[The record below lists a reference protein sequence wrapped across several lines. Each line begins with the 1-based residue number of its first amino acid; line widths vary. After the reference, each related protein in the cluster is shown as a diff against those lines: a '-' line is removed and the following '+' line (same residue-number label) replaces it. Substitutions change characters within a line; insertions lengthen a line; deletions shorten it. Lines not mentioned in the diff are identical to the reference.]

1 MKIKLVSIV
10 FLLVSASIIFSSYR
24 NGAAQHG
31 GWDCSGG
38 ESGLSN
44 PTGCAS
50 GGGCHASSVTT
61 GITVLLELD
70 SAGIPV
76 TGYWPGQTYTV
87 KLTGTN
93 TTSSTLPGFGF
104 QITATV
110 GTTELATPTTAGT
123 WGTAP
128 AGAQV
133 AAPQANNF
141 VLSVFEQSSVR
152 QPASGS
158 GGTGT
163 IYMDS
168 ITWTAP
174 VAGTGSVSLWA
185 ALNAVNNNGNA
196 DGGDLWNVA
205 HIIITEDT
213 VAATNTGITSISQAN
228 RVNAFPNPVSN
239 ILNLQWENAQT
250 GTSLVSV
257 YTMTGQLMTA
267 TNVNGANAYS
277 INTSD
282 WAPGIYM
289 VNVQKGSTSNVF
301 RVLKQ

>member
-10 FLLVSASIIFSSYR
+10 FLLVSASVIFSSYR

-50 GGGCHASSVTT
+50 GGGCHASSATA
-61 GITVLLELD
+61 GITVVLELD

-87 KLTGTN
+87 KVTGTN

-163 IYMDS
+163 TYIDS

-174 VAGTGSVSLWA
+174 VAGTGSISLWT

-205 HIIITEDT
+205 HIVITEDT
-213 VAATNTGITSISQAN
+213 ISSTNTGVINITPAN
-228 RVNAFPNPVSN
+228 GVSMYPNPVSDM
-239 ILNLQWENAQT
+239 LNLQWDNTQAGST
-250 GTSLVSV
+250 TLAV
-257 YTMTGQLMTA
+257 YTTTGQLITTQHTEASNYSLNTA
-267 TNVNGANAYS
+267 A
-277 INTSD
+277 
-282 WAPGIYM
+282 WAPGIYL
-289 VNVQKGSTSNVF
+289 VNVHTGNVSNSYRVF
-301 RVLKQ
+301 KQ

>member
-1 MKIKLVSIV
+1 MKLKVIYVM
-10 FLLVSASIIFSSYR
+10 FLLVSASVIFSSYR
-24 NGAAQHG
+24 NGAASHG

-38 ESGLSN
+38 ESGLQN
-44 PTGCAS
+44 PTGCS
-50 GGGCHASSVTT
+50 TGGGCHASSATA
-61 GITVLLELD
+61 GITVVLELD

-87 KLTGTN
+87 KVTGTN

-110 GTTELATPTTAGT
+110 GTTELATPTNAGT

-133 AAPQANNF
+133 SAPQANNF

-152 QPASGS
+152 SPASGS

-163 IYMDS
+163 IYIDS

-174 VAGTGSVSLWA
+174 VAGTGSVSLWT
-185 ALNAVNNNGNA
+185 ALNAVNNNGTN
-196 DGGDLWNVA
+196 DQGDLWNVA
-205 HIIITEDT
+205 HIVITEDT
-213 VAATNTGITSISQAN
+213 AAKTNTGITTVSQTSG
-228 RVNAFPNPVSN
+228 VNAFPNPVSN
-239 ILNLQWENAQT
+239 VLNLQWDNTQT
-250 GTSLVSV
+250 GSSLVSI
-257 YTMTGQLMTA
+257 YTMTGLLMTA
-267 TNVNGANAYS
+267 TTVNGANAYS

-289 VNVQKGSTSNVF
+289 VNVQNGYTINVF

>member
-1 MKIKLVSIV
+1 MKHKVIYIL
-10 FLLVSASIIFSSYR
+10 FLLVSASVIFSSYR
-24 NGAAQHG
+24 NGAANHG

-38 ESGLSN
+38 ESGLQN
-44 PTGCAS
+44 PTGCS
-50 GGGCHASSVTT
+50 TGGGCHASSATA
-61 GITVLLELD
+61 GITVVLELD

-87 KLTGTN
+87 KVTGTN

-104 QITATV
+104 QVTATV

-133 AAPQANNF
+133 SAPQANNF
-141 VLSVFEQSSVR
+141 VLSVFEQAGVLS
-152 QPASGS
+152 PASGS
-158 GGTGT
+158 GGSGT
-163 IYMDS
+163 IYTDS

-174 VAGTGSVSLWA
+174 AAGTGSISLWT
-185 ALNAVNNNGNA
+185 ALNAVNNNGGA

-213 VAATNTGITSISQAN
+213 VARTNAGISSVSQTNA
-228 RVNAFPNPVSN
+228 VNVFPNPVTN
-239 ILNLQWENAQT
+239 LLNLQWDNTQKGA
-250 GTSLVSV
+250 SLVSI
-257 YTMTGQLMTA
+257 YTMTGQLMSQQTLE
-267 TNVNGANAYS
+267 TNNYSVN
-277 INTSD
+277 TTD
-282 WAPGIYM
+282 WAPGIYL
-289 VNVQKGSTSNVF
+289 VNMQKGGESTAM